1 LKPAGKVPGAGPT
14 PRPTPAAGA
23 ASLPG
28 ARAPRARSVVWAFLR
43 RDATVVRRELAFF
56 LMRTAMQPLMVT
68 VVFGFL
74 LPRMG
79 FVNRAYTSALL
90 PGVLAVSLALAAVQS
105 VALPMVADFGYT
117 REIEDRLL
125 APVPN
130 WMVALA
136 KVLSGA
142 FQAVIAALFVLP
154 LARLIMGPIPDLSV
168 AHIGWV
174 FLVILFGATAF
185 SVMGLY
191 LGSVIEGTQIGLL
204 FGIVVAPMIFFGCAY
219 YPWRGLD
226 AVPVMK
232 YAVLLNPLTYISEGL
247 RAVLIPGQPHMPLP
261 VVLGALALLTVLFWR
276 LGLRSFMKRALG

>member
-1 LKPAGKVPGAGPT
+1 LIPAQAAPGTGITGPASA
-14 PRPTPAAGA
+14 RDAPA
-23 ASLPG
+23 P
-28 ARAPRARSVVWAFLR
+28 PARSVLWAFLR
-43 RDATVVRRELAFF
+43 RDVTVVRRELAFF
-56 LMRTAMQPLMVT
+56 LLRTAMQPLMVT

-74 LPRMG
+74 LPRMR
-79 FVNRAYTSALL
+79 FVNRGYTTALL

-136 KVLSGA
+136 KVMSGVL
-142 FQAVIAALFVLP
+142 QALIAASVVLP
-154 LARLIMGPIPDLSV
+154 LARLIMGPIPDLSL
-168 AHIGWV
+168 AHVGWV

-185 SVMGLY
+185 SVMGLF

-204 FGIVVAPMIFFGCAY
+204 FGIVVAPMIMFGCAY

-226 AVPVMK
+226 AVPAMK
-232 YAVLLNPLTYISEGL
+232 YAVLMNPLTYIAEGL

-261 VVLGALALLTVLFWR
+261 VVLAALALLTVLFWV
-276 LGLRSFMKRALG
+276 LGLRSFMKRAVG